1 MSNSDTD
8 LDLSLLYEI
17 ADGSNDFIVESIDMF
32 LADVPGLFGSME
44 QAMADNNWADLSSS
58 AHKLK
63 SSLGFFGMA
72 TSQSLMQDI
81 EIAAKASVPDTSAL
95 SSKLNEVKNI
105 LDANLI
111 ALTKI
116 KEELL
121 AG

>member
-1 MSNSDTD
+1 MSNSDTN

-17 ADGSNDFIVESIDMF
+17 ADGSNDFLVESIDMF
-32 LADVPGLFGSME
+32 LIDVPELIGSMG
-44 QAMADNNWADLSSS
+44 QAIADNNWVDLSSS

-81 EIAAKASVPDTSAL
+81 EHAAKMSIPDTSAL
-95 SSKLNEVKNI
+95 SLKFNEVKDI

-116 KEELL
+116 KGELL

>member
-1 MSNSDTD
+1 MPNSDPD

-17 ADGSNDFIVESIDMF
+17 ADGSNDFIIESIDMF
-32 LADVPGLFGSME
+32 LDDVPGLFGSMG
-44 QAMADNNWADLSSS
+44 QAMADNNWTELSSS

-81 EIAAKASVPDTSAL
+81 ELAAKERAPDTSAL
-95 SSKLNEVKNI
+95 SSKLNEVRDI
-105 LDANLI
+105 LDANLM

-116 KEELL
+116 REELL

>member
-1 MSNSDTD
+1 MSNLDPD

-32 LADVPGLFGSME
+32 LDDVPELIGSME
-44 QAMADNNWADLSSS
+44 QAIADNNWTDLSSS

-81 EIAAKASVPDTSAL
+81 EIAAKASAPDTSNL
-95 SSKLNEVKNI
+95 SLKFNEVKDI

-111 ALTKI
+111 ALAKI
-116 KEELL
+116 REELL
-121 AG
+121 AR

>member
-1 MSNSDTD
+1 MANSIPDF
-8 LDLSLLYEI
+8 DLSLLHEI

-32 LADVPGLFGSME
+32 LDDVPELIGSME
-44 QAMADNNWADLSSS
+44 QAIADNNWTDLSSS

-72 TSQSLMQDI
+72 ASQSLMQDI
-81 EIAAKASVPDTSAL
+81 ELAAKASAPDTSAL
-95 SSKLNEVKNI
+95 SLKFNEVKDI

-111 ALTKI
+111 ALAKI
-116 KEELL
+116 REGLL

>member
-1 MSNSDTD
+1 MPNSDPD

-32 LADVPGLFGSME
+32 LADVPELFGSME
-44 QAMADNNWADLSSS
+44 QAMADNDWTELSSS

-63 SSLGFFGMA
+63 SSLGFFGMT

-81 EIAAKASVPDTSAL
+81 EIAAKANTPDTSAL
-95 SSKLNEVKNI
+95 SSKLNEVKDI

-116 KEELL
+116 KEEL